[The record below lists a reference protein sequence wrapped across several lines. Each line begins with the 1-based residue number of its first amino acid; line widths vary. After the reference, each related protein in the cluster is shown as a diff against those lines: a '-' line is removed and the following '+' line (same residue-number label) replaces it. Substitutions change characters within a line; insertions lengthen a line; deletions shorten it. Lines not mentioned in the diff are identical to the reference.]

1 MKKLTLA
8 FLLLGCG
15 PAPESF
21 HLQDSIECPD
31 DGTDWYFF
39 DCPGDGDVRSK
50 CFNER
55 SEIRANGCVHDNF
68 GVLYT
73 CVAVCE

>member
-8 FLLLGCG
+8 FLLIGCG
-15 PAPESF
+15 PVPESF
-21 HLQDSIECPD
+21 HRNPDFVECPD
-31 DGTDWYFF
+31 DGTDWYFSH
-39 DCPGDGDVRSK
+39 CPDGEGTL

-55 SEIRANGCVHDNF
+55 SEVRASSCVHDNF

-73 CVAVCE
+73 CVAVCQ